1 MGRQQTQHAYVAK
14 TNYESSHCPS
24 LNVFPF
30 HVSFRLWTPR
40 CHARYLQYTKIHC
53 TVLYC
58 TALYTLCSSL
68 FRESIR
74 RFSSPCLM
82 SSRLP
87 FLSHSLMIPF
97 LPFTNTSTAEEVHI
111 LCQRTCCNTNSYL
124 LPSSLFIVFIG
135 SLFSSRF
142 SETLLQYSLTCAS
155 CRNKRS

>member
-1 MGRQQTQHAYVAK
+1 MPMLQKPIMNPATVQVSTCSPF
-14 TNYESSHCPS
+14 TSHLDCGPLDATLGIYS
-24 LNVFPF
+24 TLKFTV
-30 HVSFRLWTPR
+30 L
-40 CHARYLQYTKIHC
+40 YC